1 MQLSHLSI
9 ATATLMALCASATSH
24 AADITP
30 QQLLSRAQAEQP
42 AYLNTLKTLVSVDTG
57 TGTQEGLE
65 QVSALLVKRLTELG
79 AKVETFP
86 ATPSAG

>member
-57 TGTQEGLE
+57 E
-65 QVSALLVKRLTELG
+65 
-79 AKVETFP
+79 
-86 ATPSAG
+86 